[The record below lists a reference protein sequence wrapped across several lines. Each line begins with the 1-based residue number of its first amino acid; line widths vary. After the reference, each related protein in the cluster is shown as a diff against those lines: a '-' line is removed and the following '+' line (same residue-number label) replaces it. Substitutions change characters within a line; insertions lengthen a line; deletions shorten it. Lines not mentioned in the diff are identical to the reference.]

1 MHIVRNSLL
10 FACAFALTSSRAM
23 GQTTCHTSDAD
34 GDHFKR
40 ILQQMMTPA
49 NAGLRTAVGVP
60 QVDSTQISLVSDP
73 VICARAGQAVDSLAT
88 VWAPTTHGPHP
99 STASLYVFRVG
110 TSYGVIYLHP
120 ASTADGDPILFF
132 DAAWSYTGTTIS

>member
-1 MHIVRNSLL
+1 MRIIRKSLL
-10 FACAFALTSSRAM
+10 VGCAFVLMSGRAM
-23 GQTTCHTSDAD
+23 GQTTCHTNDAHA
-34 GDHFKR
+34 DHFKG

-49 NAGLRTAVGVP
+49 SARLRTAVGVA

-73 VICARAGQAVDSLAT
+73 VLCARAGQALDSLAT
-88 VWAPTTHGPHP
+88 VWAPTSHGPHP

-120 ASTADGDPILFF
+120 SNTGDRDPIMFF
-132 DAAWSYTGTTIS
+132 DTSWAYTGSAS